1 MMEIGAALTSAKTLY
16 DTARAAME
24 ARDDAK
30 LKTAMVELQGK
41 LHDATQAAITS
52 ISEAMTLQKDLRAA
66 QDELA
71 EIKRKQADRE
81 RYALTQLP
89 GEGKQFAFAR
99 KPSAEGED
107 EPPHYLCQGCYDK
120 GFKFVLQGT
129 EGQFWWE
136 YSCPGCKTTLRL

>member
-16 DTARAAME
+16 DAARAAME

-41 LHDATQAAITS
+41 LYDATQAAITS
-52 ISEAMTLQKDLRAA
+52 ISEAMALQNALRAA
-66 QDELA
+66 TDELN
-71 EIKRKQADRE
+71 EMKRKEADRE
-81 RYALTQLP
+81 RYTLTQLP

-99 KPSAEGED
+99 KPSAEGDD
-107 EPPHYLCQGCYDK
+107 EPPHYLCQGCYDR
-120 GFKFVLQGT
+120 GLKFVLQGT

>member
-99 KPSAEGED
+99 KPSAEGDD

-120 GFKFVLQGT
+120 GIKAVLQGGDFYNT
-129 EGQFWWE
+129 KT
-136 YSCPGCKTTLRL
+136 YDCPNCKQTIGV